1 MAKPNRVLH
10 ALPALQ
16 SFSALFCLP
25 KSYPARYF
33 VPPQVRHCTSDTPG
47 WGRIVPGRYVGYVA
61 RVVPVVLVDV
71 AERVDVDV
79 MTGVHLLPDKIWP
92 LYGKA
97 TK

>member
-1 MAKPNRVLH
+1 M
-10 ALPALQ
+10 
-16 SFSALFCLP
+16 
-25 KSYPARYF
+25 
-33 VPPQVRHCTSDTPG
+33 
-47 WGRIVPGRYVGYVA
+47 GYVA

-97 TK
+97 AK